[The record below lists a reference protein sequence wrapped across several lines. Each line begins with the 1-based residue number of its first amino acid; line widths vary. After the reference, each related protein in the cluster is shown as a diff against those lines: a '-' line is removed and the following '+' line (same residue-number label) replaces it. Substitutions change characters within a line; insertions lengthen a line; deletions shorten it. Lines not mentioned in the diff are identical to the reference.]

1 MQFVKYCYNILTE
14 GVNKVPVPWGSW
26 ARNNGTVQRSK
37 GPNSMGLRIGTNI
50 AAMSAQ
56 RNLSNSTVEQQK
68 TFNRLS
74 SGNRITSAGDDAA
87 GLSISEN
94 LKAQIRSLKQAE
106 RNANDGISFV
116 QVAEGGLS
124 EVGNILVRL
133 RELSIQA
140 ASDTIGDRERG
151 FIDKEYKSLKQE
163 VDRIANSTNFNGTPL
178 LNGQSKKD
186 NLEIQVGSRNNE
198 ADRINFNVGEY
209 DVRTD
214 KIGIDGISAKSIDDA
229 RDSIDKIDE
238 AIAKVTGSRAGL
250 GAMQNK
256 LQSTTNTIAITKEN
270 LSSAR
275 SRIADADIAEEATA
289 LSQKQI
295 LQQAGVAVLA
305 QANAS
310 PQLALKLL

>member
-1 MQFVKYCYNILTE
+1 
-14 GVNKVPVPWGSW
+14 
-26 ARNNGTVQRSK
+26 
-37 GPNSMGLRIGTNI
+37 MGLRIGTNL
-50 AAMSAQ
+50 ASMSAQ
-56 RNLSNSTVEQQK
+56 RALSRTSVDISK
-68 TFNRLS
+68 TYNRLA

-94 LKAQIRSLKQAE
+94 LRAQIRSLGQAE

-124 EVGNILVRL
+124 EVGNILIRL

-151 FIDKEYKSLKQE
+151 FIDKEYQSLKNE
-163 VDRIANSTNFNGTPL
+163 VDRISNVTNFNGTPL
-178 LNGQSKKD
+178 LNGKAPKEE
-186 NLEIQVGSRNNE
+186 LEIQVGSRNNLDDRIKFNVKDYNIG
-198 ADRINFNVGEY
+198 ADRL
-209 DVRTD
+209 
-214 KIGIDGISAKSIDDA
+214 GIASISASTIDSARESID
-229 RDSIDKIDE
+229 RVDE
-238 AIAKVTGSRAGL
+238 AISTVTGARAGL

-256 LQSTTNTIAITKEN
+256 LQSTTNTIGIAKEN
-270 LSSAR
+270 LTSAR

-305 QANAS
+305 QANSA

>member
-1 MQFVKYCYNILTE
+1 
-14 GVNKVPVPWGSW
+14 
-26 ARNNGTVQRSK
+26 
-37 GPNSMGLRIGTNI
+37 MGLRISTNI
-50 AAMSAQ
+50 AAMGAQ
-56 RNLSNSTVEQQK
+56 RNLSNSTVEQTK

-151 FIDKEYKSLKQE
+151 FIDKEYQSLKAE

-178 LNGQSKKD
+178 LNGEYAKD
-186 NLEIQVGSRNNE
+186 NLEIQVGARNNE
-198 ADRINFNVGEY
+198 ADRINFNVSEY
-209 DVRTD
+209 DIRTD
-214 KIGIDGISAKSIDDA
+214 KLGISDISSNSIEDA

-238 AIAKVTGSRAGL
+238 AMSRVTGSRAGL

-256 LQSTTNTIAITKEN
+256 LQSTVNTVGIAKEN
-270 LSSAR
+270 LSAAR
-275 SRIADADIAEEATA
+275 SRIADTDIAEEATA

-295 LQQAGVAVLA
+295 LQQAGTAVLA
-305 QANAS
+305 QANAT